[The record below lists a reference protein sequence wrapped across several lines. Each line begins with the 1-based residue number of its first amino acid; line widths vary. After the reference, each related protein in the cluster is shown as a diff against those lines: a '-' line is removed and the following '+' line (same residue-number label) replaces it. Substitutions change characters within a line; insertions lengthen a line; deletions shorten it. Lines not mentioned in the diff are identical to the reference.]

1 MDPGW
6 ITDQDM
12 ILSSVSLNYL
22 QVQSCQVSW
31 NIQLAHLP
39 ELENVLFLQI
49 TTLLLTPETDL
60 KKKKTNLQLKH
71 ILM

>member
-49 TTLLLTPETDL
+49 TTLLTPETD
-60 KKKKTNLQLKH
+60 
-71 ILM
+71 